1 MDINTLVGKRI
12 TQLRKKKK
20 LSQQKFA
27 YEAEVE
33 RSYLTHIE
41 KGRKNISLEML
52 EKITTALEISLH
64 DFFDPEELNKL

>member
-1 MDINTLVGKRI
+1 MDINALVGKRI
-12 TQLRKKKK
+12 TQLRKRKK

-41 KGRKNISLEML
+41 KGRKNISLAML
-52 EKITTALEISLH
+52 EKITKALEISLH
-64 DFFDPEELNKL
+64 DFFDPTELNKL